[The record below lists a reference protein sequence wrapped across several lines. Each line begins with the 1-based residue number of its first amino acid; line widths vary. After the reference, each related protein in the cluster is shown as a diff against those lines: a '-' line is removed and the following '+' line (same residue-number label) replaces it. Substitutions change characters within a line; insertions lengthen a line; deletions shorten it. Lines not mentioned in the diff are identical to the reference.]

1 MSMQAAH
8 VLTPL
13 IEQFPTDREG
23 FQFYLRWGCRGFWRN
38 QSSWLMIG
46 SLKELGD
53 TTIGVWLLNAEYVW
67 GVVDENSTKQLPF
80 LI

>member
-46 SLKELGD
+46 SLKGLGD
-53 TTIGVWLLNAEYVW
+53 AASGIRLGNADHVW
-67 GVVDENSTKQLPF
+67 GVVNENSTKQLPF
-80 LI
+80 FM